1 MSSTDSGTA
10 VMGTAASGQYGT
22 IQSGALEESNTSD
35 TTQQLVDM
43 IQAQRNYQANAQV
56 LSTDNTLA
64 STLFNAVSR

>member
-1 MSSTDSGTA
+1 
-10 VMGTAASGQYGT
+10 MGTAASGQYGT